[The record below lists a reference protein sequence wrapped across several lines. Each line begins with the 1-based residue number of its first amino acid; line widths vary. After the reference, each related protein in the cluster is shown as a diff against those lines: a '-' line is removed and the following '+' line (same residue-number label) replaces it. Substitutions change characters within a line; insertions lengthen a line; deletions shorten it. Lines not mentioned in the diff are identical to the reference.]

1 MLEIKKLNKV
11 PNNLINEL
19 SPYLL
24 QHAFNPVDWHPWNEE
39 TLKKAKEQNKPI
51 FLSIGYSA
59 CHWCHVMEHESFDD
73 AEVARMMNETF
84 INIKV
89 DREERPDI
97 DHIYM
102 TVCQV
107 MNGSGGWPLTVLLTP
122 DLKPFFSG
130 TYFPKE
136 SMPNRVGIKDVI
148 KRTQEVWA
156 NDYNEILESADE
168 ITEQIK
174 FDRNPGNLNEIN
186 DMLVKKCFYEL
197 AGTFDTT
204 WGGFAKKPKF
214 PIPHYYNFLFQFY
227 KDYKNQEAK
236 DMALFTLRKM
246 RMGGIYDQV
255 GKGFHRYST
264 DQEWLVPHFEKMLY
278 DQALLTIAYTEAYQ
292 VSMDEFYAETAT
304 DILEYVSK
312 NLLSPEG
319 GFYSAEDADS
329 EGVEGK
335 FYVWEINEI
344 RKNLIGDVEFFTD
357 VFNIKEKG
365 NFADEATGQFTGKN
379 IPFLNQNYE
388 DLAKKYNLTI
398 DEFKNKVN
406 ELRNKLNSI
415 RENRIH
421 PQKDDK
427 ILTDWN
433 GMMIAAYAIVG
444 RVFNN
449 EEFTNIAKNA
459 YDFIKNN
466 MTTAD
471 GILLHR
477 YRDGKSGINGMIDDY
492 AFTIKALIELFL
504 STSNPYYIKEAEELF
519 EIAYKE
525 LFDDK
530 KGGFFFASKN
540 ADDLIIRKK
549 ELYDGATP
557 SGNSVMMDNMIR
569 LSSLTNIPEINEII
583 KKTLRAFEVSIAS
596 VPSAY
601 SYSVKAIMTY
611 LKGTSEI
618 IISGSDKKAKEYVFN
633 KLNSFYLADTLIVNL
648 KNNYEYGERFI
659 NYIDNTVPLKLYLC
673 RNFTC
678 EAPVYSF
685 EELMVKI

>member
-1 MLEIKKLNKV
+1 MNNIA
-11 PNNLINEL
+11 NNLINEL

-24 QHAFNPVDWHPWNEE
+24 QHAYNPVDWHPWNEE
-39 TLKKAKEQNKPI
+39 TLKKAKNQNKPI

-107 MNGSGGWPLTVLLTP
+107 MNGNGGWPLTVLLTP

-156 NDYNEILESADE
+156 NHYNEILESADE

-186 DMLVKKCFYEL
+186 ETLIKKCFYEL
-197 AGTFDTT
+197 AGTFDNA
-204 WGGFAKKPKF
+204 WGGFTKRPKF
-214 PIPHYYNFLFQFY
+214 PIPHYYYFLFKFY
-227 KDYKNQEAK
+227 KQYQNQEAK

-246 RMGGIYDQV
+246 RKGGLYDHI

-264 DQEWLVPHFEKMLY
+264 DQEWLLPHFEKMLY
-278 DQALLTIAYTEAYQ
+278 DQALLTIAYTEAFQ
-292 VSMDEFYAETAT
+292 VSNDKFYAETAT

-344 RKNLIGDVEFFTD
+344 RRNLIGDVDFFTD
-357 VFNIKEKG
+357 IFNFKEKG
-365 NFADEATGQFTGKN
+365 NYVDEASGQFTGKN
-379 IPFLNQNYE
+379 IPYLNQDYA
-388 DLAKKYNLTI
+388 DLAKKYNLSI

-406 ELRNKLNSI
+406 ELRLKLYSI

-433 GMMIAAYAIVG
+433 GMMIAAYAIAG

-449 EEFTNIAKNA
+449 DAFTDIAKKA

-466 MTTAD
+466 LMTRE

-477 YRDGKSGINGMIDDY
+477 YRNGKSGINGMIDDY
-492 AFTIKALIELFL
+492 AFVIKGLIELFL
-504 STSNPYYIKEAEELF
+504 TTSDQYYLNEAEELF
-519 EIAYKE
+519 KIAYKE
-525 LFDDK
+525 LFDEK

-557 SGNSVMMDNMIR
+557 SGNSVMIDNMIR

-583 KKTLRAFEVSIAS
+583 KKTLRAFEVSIAA

-601 SYSVKAIMTY
+601 SYSVSSIMTY
-611 LKGTSEI
+611 LNGTSEI
-618 IISGSDKKAKEYVFN
+618 IIAGNNEQEKQDIFN
-633 KLNSFYLADTLIVNL
+633 RLHRMYLADTMIINL
-648 KNNYEYGERFI
+648 KNEIDYAPRFA
-659 NYIDNTVPLKLYLC
+659 NYIDNEAPLKIYYC
-673 RNFTC
+673 KNFTC
-678 EAPVYSF
+678 EAPVYSYD
-685 EELMVKI
+685 ELKERIRI